1 MDNTVV
7 LLVESDPNDRDRYG
21 TWLEAEGMEVIAC
34 PGPSGPEYT
43 CLGRRTGACPLASK
57 ADVVILDAALPG
69 DVFAEGASASD
80 LVTLY
85 TSVGK
90 PVIGLATLARDVP
103 PPADFLRWPPTEKE
117 LVAAVRDRV
126 SPFYPAPGRRA
137 PVRPRGGQGTTEERR
152 RHA

>member
-1 MDNTVV
+1 MDNIVV
-7 LLVESDPNDRDRYG
+7 LLVESDPDDRDRYG

-43 CLGRRTGACPLASK
+43 CLGSRTGACPLASK
-57 ADVVILDAALPG
+57 ADAVILDAALPG

-85 TSVGK
+85 TSLGK

-103 PPADFLRWPPTEKE
+103 PPAGFLRWPPTEKE

-126 SPFYPAPGRRA
+126 GPSPPAPGRRA
-137 PVRPRGGQGTTEERR
+137 QVRSLGGQGVT
-152 RHA
+152 